1 MKLSDYIEWTRH
13 INDYDI
19 SPQVANPDTWDFKVL
34 DKIELPKQLNFENAI
49 QGDEGYS
56 SIRNDSITNW
66 ARDKWPHL
74 QCLDAKIQIP
84 KPGEECKPHLDFLG
98 DYLEKVCQTM
108 PGLLNVEHSFH
119 VPGLDVWRMF
129 IAIEDQVDGQIFS
142 INNKNWTWKTGD
154 CMRLN
159 NWQALHW
166 TKNESKIDRSLI
178 KITGIKT

>member
-74 QCLDAKIQIP
+74 QCLDAKIQIQ

-108 PGLLNVEHSFH
+108 PGIKCRALIPCTWSRCVAHVYCNRGSGRRTNIFH
-119 VPGLDVWRMF
+119 
-129 IAIEDQVDGQIFS
+129 QQ
-142 INNKNWTWKTGD
+142 
-154 CMRLN
+154 
-159 NWQALHW
+159 
-166 TKNESKIDRSLI
+166 
-178 KITGIKT
+178 